1 MLHPVRILAAHV
13 LHLILARCRT
23 FHMAWEAHTPTS
35 LFLGEVSDRPPS
47 RDTLIRLSRE
57 VSLLA
62 PTSLSSGSGRDM
74 GCSVRVGE
82 SLA

>member
-1 MLHPVRILAAHV
+1 MWPGR
-13 LHLILARCRT
+13 
-23 FHMAWEAHTPTS
+23 HTPTS
-35 LFLGEVSDRPPS
+35 LCLGEVSDRPPS